1 MTTAIALIPARS
13 GSLRVPGKNVRS
25 LEGHPLIAY
34 SIRSAI
40 DSGMFDSVF
49 VSTNSENTAEIARYY
64 GAEVPE
70 LRPQQLAGSKSP
82 DIEWVRYT
90 LEKFGGNIGI
100 FSILRPTSPFRTAD
114 TIKNAF
120 TEFHA
125 TECDS
130 LRAVELCSEHP
141 GKMWSIDGNRLVPLM
156 EQPEGEIPWHSR
168 QYQDLPAVYI
178 QNSSLEIAWSKTV
191 HEKDSIAGTEI
202 TPFLTNQF
210 EGFSIDY
217 EKDWILAEHLIQN
230 NIGISPEINTAAWE
244 KS

>member
-1 MTTAIALIPARS
+1 
-13 GSLRVPGKNVRS
+13 
-25 LEGHPLIAY
+25 
-34 SIRSAI
+34 
-40 DSGMFDSVF
+40 
-49 VSTNSENTAEIARYY
+49 
-64 GAEVPE
+64 
-70 LRPQQLAGSKSP
+70 
-82 DIEWVRYT
+82 
-90 LEKFGGNIGI
+90 
-100 FSILRPTSPFRTAD
+100 
-114 TIKNAF
+114 
-120 TEFHA
+120 
-125 TECDS
+125 
-130 LRAVELCSEHP
+130 
-141 GKMWSIDGNRLVPLM
+141 M